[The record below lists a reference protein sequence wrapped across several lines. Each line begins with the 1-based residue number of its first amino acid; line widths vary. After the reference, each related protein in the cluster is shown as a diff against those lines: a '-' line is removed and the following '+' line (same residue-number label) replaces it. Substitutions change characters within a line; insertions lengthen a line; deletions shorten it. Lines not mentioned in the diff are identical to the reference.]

1 MDADIKAKF
10 DAYPGHIKPHMLALR
25 SLIFELAAELNAGKV
40 TEELKWMEPSYR
52 VKNGSP
58 VRMDWKAEHPDYL
71 YLYFHCQT
79 KLVETFRTLY
89 SKELTF
95 QGNRAIELPLMQP
108 LPESIIAHCLTLALE
123 YKQRRNL
130 PLLGA

>member
-1 MDADIKAKF
+1 MDADIQAKF
-10 DAYPGHIKPHMLALR
+10 DAYPEHIKPHMLALR
-25 SLIFELAAELNAGKV
+25 ALVFELAEELHAGKV
-40 TEELKWMEPSYR
+40 IEELKWMEPSYR

-58 VRMDWKAEHPDYL
+58 VRMDWKQDTPDSIFL
-71 YLYFHCQT
+71 FFHCQT

-89 SKELTF
+89 ANELIF
-95 QGNRAIELPLMQP
+95 HGNRAIEVALSQP
-108 LPESIIAHCLTLALE
+108 LPTGIIAHCLTLALE